1 MVLVPK
7 YTIPMDKLELS
18 LERICQSETTNNRLL
33 HPIQTKRGYKPMK
46 VIFQCPIIEP
56 VSYRITLPCHPIK
69 QSNSS
74 HLMLKPNPLC
84 LELLNWSHK
93 LLCGLLLSILHY
105 HSGIAFNCYSI
116 SSCSFTNMNYIPD
129 CQCLRKHW
137 WTIVHFKGPCCSKIP
152 SSFLSSAA
160 AKALQYPSTA
170 STFNFSQCF
179 WSGIHS

>member
-1 MVLVPK
+1 MTQPEPNQIYIWFWLEIYIVLYIYYKISGNLEMVLVPK

-93 LLCGLLLSILHY
+93 LPLR
-105 HSGIAFNCYSI
+105 IAS
-116 SSCSFTNMNYIPD
+116 
-129 CQCLRKHW
+129 
-137 WTIVHFKGPCCSKIP
+137 
-152 SSFLSSAA
+152 
-160 AKALQYPSTA
+160 
-170 STFNFSQCF
+170 
-179 WSGIHS
+179 